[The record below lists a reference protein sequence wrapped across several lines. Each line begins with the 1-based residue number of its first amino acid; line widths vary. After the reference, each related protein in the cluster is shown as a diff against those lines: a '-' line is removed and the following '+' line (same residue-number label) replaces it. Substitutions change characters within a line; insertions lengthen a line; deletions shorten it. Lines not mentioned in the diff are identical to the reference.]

1 MDFYNRDFFQKHPEI
16 ILEKK
21 SDSPDEDKSVHD
33 ARLLIPCCPNDPSL
47 PLKPEGASTRRNG
60 LVRYKFSCPKV
71 KWEKDSGT
79 GKYHRT
85 CLCSD
90 PCTSSPC
97 GRMVYIYPEKDL
109 RAYPGTLRGTDEWD
123 STYKIRTTV
132 ERSINHFKDSFGL
145 AGRRTQNGE
154 TLHADLILAGIT
166 QLIGVL
172 LADKIGQRSYMRS
185 LKPFIA

>member
-1 MDFYNRDFFQKHPEI
+1 MGKGLRHRK
-16 ILEKK
+16 
-21 SDSPDEDKSVHD
+21 
-33 ARLLIPCCPNDPSL
+33 IPPYL
-47 PLKPEGASTRRNG
+47 PLFRSMHF
-60 LVRYKFSCPKV
+60 L
-71 KWEKDSGT
+71 
-79 GKYHRT
+79 
-85 CLCSD
+85 
-90 PCTSSPC
+90 
-97 GRMVYIYPEKDL
+97 
-109 RAYPGTLRGTDEWD
+109 LRGTDEWD